1 MIPHI
6 DAEIGISTFST
17 KFKGCGGIIREKAE
31 DFVVSEILSKKTL
44 DTISQNSGYTVYKLK
59 KHNLD
64 TSHAL
69 NEIFRKYRLK
79 LKALGLKDSFAF
91 TEQFV
96 CSLNKSKS
104 LSHLS
109 EKKYSLEK
117 IGFVKKPLSK
127 KNMIGNNFKIKITD
141 ASSDFSKFDEYEKIL
156 NYFGYQ
162 RFGSKRPITHLIG
175 KEIIKKN
182 YEKAIQILLSFTSK
196 YDSEE
201 NTMIRKQL
209 SDKSNFSKL
218 VKDIPSKMDLEKIV
232 VNEMIKHNDAI
243 KALRA
248 LPIFIRRFFIQ
259 AYQSLIFNKT
269 LSLAFNEGE
278 NLFSPQKQDV
288 CFDKNGILGKFSDDL
303 DQRLTIPLVGYGYY
317 KKTRFH
323 NYISKILK
331 AEDVQPKD
339 FFLKEMQESSNEG
352 GFRNSSIKCQEFSIS
367 GNIVEFTLSRGSYAT
382 MVMREIMKPSDPII
396 AGF

>member
-1 MIPHI
+1 VIPHI

-17 KFKGCGGIIREKAE
+17 KFKGCGGKIREKAE

-79 LKALGLKDSFAF
+79 LKALGLKDAFAF

-127 KNMIGNNFKIKITD
+127 KDMIGNNFKIKITD
-141 ASSDFSKFDEYEKIL
+141 ASSDFSNFDEYEKIL

-162 RFGSKRPITHLIG
+162 RFGSKRPVTHLIG

-196 YDSEE
+196 YDSKE

-232 VNEMIKHNDAI
+232 VNEMIKHNDTI

-248 LPIFIRRFFIQ
+248 LPINIRRFFIQ

-278 NLFSPQKQDV
+278 NLFSPQKGDV
-288 CFDKNGILGKFSDDL
+288 CYDKNGILGKFSDDME
-303 DQRLTIPLVGYGYY
+303 QRLTIPLVGYGYY
-317 KKTRFH
+317 KKTRFD

-339 FFLKEMQESSNEG
+339 FFLKEMQELSNEG
-352 GFRNSSIKCQEFSIS
+352 GFRNSSINCQEFSIS
-367 GNIVEFTLSRGSYAT
+367 GTLVEFTLSRGSYAT
-382 MVMREIMKPSDPII
+382 ILMREIMKPSDPII